1 MLDQN
6 IKTLVHYIVQ
16 QIVTLISIKKTMNL
30 NLHNRLPYFYPV
42 TSLID
47 TNGNY
52 IYHLNKRE
60 QNESVLSVEKD
71 KFHSL
76 DEIKDTSIYD
86 NTHLSRQI
94 RQIDLDAAADS
105 GYGSHSGY
113 GSGHS
118 GYGGHSSYG
127 SGHSGYGSHSS
138 YGGHSSYESHGKSE
152 YYCPEGIPVETA
164 LFALLAAAGLSF
176 GVLFMA
182 ITMITGMKR
191 RKRGT
196 PSLESENGYALPIYS
211 EMFSQVLWEGM

>member
-1 MLDQN
+1 M
-6 IKTLVHYIVQ
+6 
-16 QIVTLISIKKTMNL
+16 SL
-30 NLHNRLPYFYPV
+30 NLLNRLPYSYPV

-47 TNGNY
+47 GDGNY
-52 IYHLNKRE
+52 VYYLNKRE
-60 QNESVLSVEKD
+60 PNESAISIEKD
-71 KFHSL
+71 KFYSL
-76 DEIKDTSIYD
+76 DERNNNYIYD
-86 NTHLSRQI
+86 NKHLSRQA

-105 GYGSHSGY
+105 GYGIHSG
-113 GSGHS
+113 
-118 GYGGHSSYG
+118 YG

>member
-1 MLDQN
+1 M
-6 IKTLVHYIVQ
+6 
-16 QIVTLISIKKTMNL
+16 SL
-30 NLHNRLPYFYPV
+30 NLLNQFQYSYPV
-42 TSLID
+42 SSLID
-47 TNGNY
+47 GNGNY
-52 IYHLNKRE
+52 VYHWNKRDP
-60 QNESVLSVEKD
+60 NESVLSIEKD
-71 KFHSL
+71 KFHL
-76 DEIKDTSIYD
+76 IDEINNNSIYD
-86 NTHLSRQI
+86 DNHLSRQA

-127 SGHSGYGSHSS
+127 SGYSGYGSHSS

-164 LFALLAAAGLSF
+164 LFAVLAAAGLSF